1 MKLKNSRTLVVALF
15 FLQLLRISN
24 GISTSQLLQQISSQN
39 NKYLTKEE
47 HWFNQSL
54 DHFSPYDHRT
64 FGQRYY
70 EFLDYFRIPD
80 GPIFLK
86 ICGESACNGIPNDYL
101 SDSLSLSCPFPSFS
115 PLPNF
120 HGWVTWRQG
129 LEKEMEKKSIFRS
142 CDLGSVTSG
151 SI

>member
-101 SDSLSLSCPFPSFS
+101 SSVFVM
-115 PLPNF
+115 PLPLF
-120 HGWVTWRQG
+120 FSTPQLPWVG
-129 LEKEMEKKSIFRS
+129 NMAAGVGKGNGKEI
-142 CDLGSVTSG
+142 DLSFL
-151 SI
+151 